1 METAQTTGEIL
12 AQSSLARERPR
23 VSGKFLFV
31 GDEKFWVRGVSYGT
45 FRLDERGNESFAPE
59 VAEKDFQSM
68 AENGFNV
75 ICPILIQRKVIRD
88 HFSSDDVRVPGA
100 GVRGP
105 PLKST

>member
-1 METAQTTGEIL
+1 MANIKKTCLIHHQQGI
-12 AQSSLARERPR
+12 
-23 VSGKFLFV
+23 
-31 GDEKFWVRGVSYGT
+31 GDLIFIQKIIRKYS
-45 FRLDERGNESFAPE
+45 
-59 VAEKDFQSM
+59 
-68 AENGFNV
+68 ENGFNV